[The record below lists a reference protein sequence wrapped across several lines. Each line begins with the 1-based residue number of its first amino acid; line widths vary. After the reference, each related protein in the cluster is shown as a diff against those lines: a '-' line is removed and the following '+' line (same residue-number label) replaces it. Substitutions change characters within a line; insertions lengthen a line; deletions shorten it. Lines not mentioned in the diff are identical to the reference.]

1 MAGKLIAIARKEKPH
16 AQMEE
21 LARVHVS
28 GERGVEGDARGATP
42 GRQVTVVFRED
53 WEAACRDHGKSLPW
67 TTRRANL
74 YVEGLTDFK
83 RVGARIKIGPVV
95 LEVGEETQPCH
106 RMEAQSPGL
115 RAALQPD
122 WRGGVSCQ
130 VLTPGNIAPG
140 DPVEVVG

>member
-1 MAGKLIAIARKEKPH
+1 MTAKLIAIARKERPH
-16 AQMEE
+16 DAMEE
-21 LARVHVS
+21 LRSARVS
-28 GERGVEGDARGATP
+28 LERGIEGDARGATP
-42 GRQVTVVFRED
+42 GRQVTLVVRED

-74 YVEGLTDFK
+74 LVEGLSDFK

-106 RMEAQSPGL
+106 RMEAQSAGL

-130 VLTPGNIAPG
+130 VLTPGDIALG
-140 DPVEVVG
+140 DPVEIVG